1 MTTKRVQF
9 EGHHSDE
16 LSGTLHE
23 AENPRGG
30 ILMAHCFT
38 CSSDLAVNVRIAKA
52 LVERGYHV
60 LRFDF
65 TGIGRSGGEF
75 ADKTFVSNVGD
86 LVRAAQW
93 MIDAGLGP
101 TGLFGHS
108 LGGSASLI
116 AAGRIRTV
124 ESVVL
129 LGAPSTADHVLNHFA
144 VDDVEAIELEG
155 CKEIE
160 LAGRRFP
167 ISREFLDD
175 LNAYEQSDAIGG
187 LGRPLAIIHSPDDR
201 TVPISEGERLFG
213 AARQPKAFYPLVG
226 ADHLAT
232 DPIHAQRAADFAA
245 GWFDVTGAGDF
256 GS

>member
-1 MTTKRVQF
+1 MSSRRVRF
-9 EGHHSDE
+9 EGHHSHE

-23 AENPRGG
+23 AENARGG

-52 LVERGYHV
+52 LAERGYHV

-65 TGIGRSGGEF
+65 TGIGRSGGDF

-86 LVRAAQW
+86 LARAAQW

-124 ESVVL
+124 KSVVL
-129 LGAPSTADHVLNHFA
+129 LGAPSTADHILNHIA
-144 VDDVEAIELEG
+144 VEDVSAIETEG
-155 CKEIE
+155 SREVE

-167 ISREFLDD
+167 ISKEFLDD
-175 LNAYEQSDAIGG
+175 LTAYEDREATSELG
-187 LGRPLAIIHSPDDR
+187 LPLAIIHSPDDR
-201 TVPISEGERLFG
+201 TVPISEGERLFA
-213 AARQPKAFYPLVG
+213 AARQPKAFYPLIG
-226 ADHLAT
+226 ADHLVT
-232 DPIHAQRAADFAA
+232 DPVHARRAAAFAA
-245 GWFDVTGAGDF
+245 DWFDMTGAGDF
-256 GS
+256 GT